1 MCEEACPMDVPVFRL
16 FKATSEQ
23 VQALFDYKP
32 GRDLEE
38 EIPISTF
45 REQELEGVQEPK
57 I

>member
-1 MCEEACPMDVPVFRL
+1 MGVPVFRL
-16 FKATSEQ
+16 FKATSVQ
-23 VQALFDYKP
+23 VQGLFDYEP

-45 REQELEGVQEPK
+45 REQELEHIQEPK